1 MIVIWTTT
9 VFSTYLIMYQLKY
22 LRGNI
27 FQNTNSYSISD
38 AFSRIFGGI
47 VYENLGLRKSFI
59 LAYTIALVGGICIY
73 FIQCGNAVFEF
84 QRELPI
90 EKLMPVFTMVTKFG
104 LGAAMLSCYSA
115 CYSDD
120 QIFPLKKRA
129 TAIGICNIVARSI
142 TILAPQVN
150 ELKAPLP
157 MLTFIAIIAVAFIA
171 SFSFIAANEME
182 QVPLKADSIQKPLP
196 MHQSSNS

>member
-1 MIVIWTTT
+1 
-9 VFSTYLIMYQLKY
+9 
-22 LRGNI
+22 
-27 FQNTNSYSISD
+27 
-38 AFSRIFGGI
+38 
-47 VYENLGLRKSFI
+47 
-59 LAYTIALVGGICIY
+59 
-73 FIQCGNAVFEF
+73 
-84 QRELPI
+84 
-90 EKLMPVFTMVTKFG
+90 MVTKFG

-120 QIFPLKKRA
+120 HIFPLKKRA

-171 SFSFIAANEME
+171 SFSFIAPNEME
-182 QVPLKADSIQKPLP
+182 QKPPQADNRQ
-196 MHQSSNS
+196 